1 MCAHFIINL
10 HKTVITHNQIGLA
23 VGDTNEEIEK
33 ATFTR
38 VMLQVSKAMHL
49 GGL

>member
-1 MCAHFIINL
+1 MTI
-10 HKTVITHNQIGLA
+10 ITHNQIGLA

-38 VMLQVSKAMHL
+38 VMLQVRKAMCANCESNISL
-49 GGL
+49 FT